1 MTDLTTKTGTVSS
14 VYADWIAEKNGKG
27 SSKYEQIAKVSLTDA
42 NKAVIESLRQFEG
55 HGISSAQI
63 AKQTQKLNNCKKPSD
78 GLFIMAQAM
87 LTGAGL
93 SVRI

>member
-14 VYADWIAEKNGKG
+14 VYAEWISEKNGKG
-27 SSKYEQIAKVSLTDA
+27 SSKYEQIAKVSIADA
-42 NKAVIESLRQFEG
+42 NKAVIEDLKQFEG

-63 AKQTQKLNNCKKPSD
+63 IKQTQKLNSCKKPAD

-93 SVRI
+93 SARI

>member
-1 MTDLTTKTGTVSS
+1 MADLTKKAGTVSS
-14 VYADWIAEKNGKG
+14 VYSEWIAEKNGKG

-63 AKQTQKLNNCKKPSD
+63 AKQAQKLNSCKKPSD

-87 LTGAGL
+87 INDAGV
-93 SVRI
+93 STRI

>member
-1 MTDLTTKTGTVSS
+1 MTDLTTKSGTVAS

-27 SSKYEQIAKVSLTDA
+27 SSKYEQLARTSMADA
-42 NKAVIESLRQFEG
+42 NKAVIDDLKQFEG

-63 AKQTQKLNNCKKPSD
+63 IKQQQKLDSCKKPSD

-87 LTGAGL
+87 LMGAGL
-93 SVRI
+93 SANI

>member
-14 VYADWIAEKNGKG
+14 VYADWITGKNSHG
-27 SSKYEQIAKVSLTDA
+27 SSKYEQIARTSMTEA
-42 NKAVIESLRQFEG
+42 NNAVIESLRQFEG

-63 AKQTQKLNNCKKPSD
+63 AKQSEKLNRCKKPSD

-93 SVRI
+93 SARI

>member
-1 MTDLTTKTGTVSS
+1 MQIGLLK
-14 VYADWIAEKNGKG
+14 KNGKG
-27 SSKYEQIAKVSLTDA
+27 SSKYEQIAKISLTDA

-63 AKQTQKLNNCKKPSD
+63 AKQAQKLNSCKKPSD

-93 SVRI
+93 SARI

>member
-14 VYADWIAEKNGKG
+14 VYAEWIAEKNGKG
-27 SSKYEQIAKVSLTDA
+27 SSKYEQIARVSLSDA
-42 NKAVIESLRQFEG
+42 NKAVIDNLRQFEG

-63 AKQTQKLNNCKKPSD
+63 AKQTQKLNNCRKPAD
-78 GLFIMAQAM
+78 ALFIMAQAM

-93 SVRI
+93 SARI